1 MTIFLRLSGRSLVG
15 VGYRFLGGKSFLTG
29 NALFPMDVI
38 GRFEFKS
45 DIWAWQRRMDRCGVH
60 WPGPRS
66 GTTSVFPVEQ
76 QAGESQRSVATT
88 GTVLTTRGPVI
99 PATGTQT
106 KLGKGTY
113 ILDAVVRLYA
123 T

>member
-1 MTIFLRLSGRSLVG
+1 MRCSLAWAPE
-15 VGYRFLGGKSFLTG
+15 RDDLGFRAFSLQSSPQTD
-29 NALFPMDVI
+29 FPLPLYM
-38 GRFEFKS
+38 
-45 DIWAWQRRMDRCGVH
+45 Q
-60 WPGPRS
+60 
-66 GTTSVFPVEQ
+66 PVEQ